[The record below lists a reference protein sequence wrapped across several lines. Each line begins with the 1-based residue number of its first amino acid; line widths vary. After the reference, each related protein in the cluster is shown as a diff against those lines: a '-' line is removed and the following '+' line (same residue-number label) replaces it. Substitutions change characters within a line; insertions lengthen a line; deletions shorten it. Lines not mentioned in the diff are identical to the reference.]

1 MNKIKIDLKTLI
13 LIISTACVVAGFY
26 YTAKA
31 RLDDAER
38 EISFLWSAVG
48 SLQKESKR
56 LNRQIKILKKGQQS
70 K

>member
-1 MNKIKIDLKTLI
+1 MDKIKIDLKTLI

-26 YTAKA
+26 YTTKA
-31 RLDDAER
+31 RLDEAER
-38 EISFLWSAVG
+38 EISFLWSSVG
-48 SLQKESKR
+48 DLQKESKR

>member
-1 MNKIKIDLKTLI
+1 MDKIKIDLKTLI

-26 YTAKA
+26 YTTKAK
-31 RLDDAER
+31 LEEAER

-48 SLQKESKR
+48 ELQKESKR
-56 LNRQIKILKKGQQS
+56 LNRQIRNLKKEQP

>member
-1 MNKIKIDLKTLI
+1 MDKIKIDLKTLI
-13 LIISTACVVAGFY
+13 LIITTACVVAGFY
-26 YTAKA
+26 YTTKA
-31 RLDDAER
+31 RLDEAER

-56 LNRQIKILKKGQQS
+56 LNRQIKILKKDQS